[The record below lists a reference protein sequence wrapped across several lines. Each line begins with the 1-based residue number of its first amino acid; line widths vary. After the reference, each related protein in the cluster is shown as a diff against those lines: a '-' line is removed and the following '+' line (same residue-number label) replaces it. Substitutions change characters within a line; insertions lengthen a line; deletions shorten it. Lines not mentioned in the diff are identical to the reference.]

1 MDCHLDVVITPL
13 LLILPK
19 MSGHVKIFR
28 NKSKD
33 KKKNNG
39 LVCFCI
45 DNNKLLE
52 KYKTIWTKT
61 KDLQN
66 IELFTKLK

>member
-1 MDCHLDVVITPL
+1 
-13 LLILPK
+13 

-33 KKKNNG
+33 KEKNNG

-66 IELFTKLK
+66 IELFTKLKW

>member
-1 MDCHLDVVITPL
+1 
-13 LLILPK
+13 

-66 IELFTKLK
+66 IELFTKLKWYINKNQNKSIWYLTFY